1 MQSKETDVNAK
12 SPIRDIKK
20 FPAREANTFPAREGK
35 RKYFPEGKRKYF
47 PEGKQKYFPYIR
59 EAKIFPIREEKTFLA
74 REGKL
79 DPKCVQNTKEDVIS
93 IGELIQL
100 RGEESLKCL
109 NVSGILSQLNLKLH
123 PIKGDGNCLYR
134 CLSQHLYGT
143 EIMHERCRAEIAAFV
158 ADEANYTNLFEI
170 YTLAQGASINDLC
183 GHILTPKSHGGEIDI
198 IAASWLYNVKIIVL
212 SAFQKPLG
220 PYGPNNAVHEWCL
233 VYRPEI
239 SHYDCTFAACSS
251 TSSGRLVI
259 KMLILP
265 YLVTVLQVIAV
276 LIINYL
282 RLVY

>member
-79 DPKCVQNTKEDVIS
+79 APKCVQNTKEDVIS

-134 CLSQHLYGT
+134 CLSQNLYGT
-143 EIMHERCRAEIAAFV
+143 EIMHERCEEIAAFV
-158 ADEANYTNLFEI
+158 ADEGHEANTNLFE
-170 YTLAQGASINDLC
+170 
-183 GHILTPKSHGGEIDI
+183 
-198 IAASWLYNVKIIVL
+198 
-212 SAFQKPLG
+212 
-220 PYGPNNAVHEWCL
+220 
-233 VYRPEI
+233 
-239 SHYDCTFAACSS
+239 
-251 TSSGRLVI
+251 
-259 KMLILP
+259 
-265 YLVTVLQVIAV
+265 
-276 LIINYL
+276 
-282 RLVY
+282 